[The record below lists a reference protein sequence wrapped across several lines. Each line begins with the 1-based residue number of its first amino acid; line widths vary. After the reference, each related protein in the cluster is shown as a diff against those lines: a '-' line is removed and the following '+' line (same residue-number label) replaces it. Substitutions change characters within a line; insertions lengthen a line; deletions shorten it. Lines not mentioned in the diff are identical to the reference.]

1 MQVKLETTI
10 LCHPAAETSCRIK
23 TGIIRAN
30 FANLKIQQTEE
41 TLQFN
46 KAQYSHLFAFVLVSI
61 TYVEH
66 LTVQLQNATES
77 LPTGC

>member
-10 LCHPAAETSCRIK
+10 LCHPAAETSCHIK

-46 KAQYSHLFAFVLVSI
+46 KAQYLCLLALILVSI
-61 TYVEH
+61 NYVE
-66 LTVQLQNATES
+66 
-77 LPTGC
+77 